1 MGEVSDVARV
11 VLSRHSDL
19 LMWVSRGRNFREKLE
34 LHDEPEVYI
43 LSLFIIIF
51 FLKKIY
57 LHFCFSFCVFI
68 PLKIALY

>member
-11 VLSRHSDL
+11 VLSKHSDL
-19 LMWVSRGRNFREKLE
+19 LMWVRRGRNFREKLE

-51 FLKKIY
+51 FSKKKSI
-57 LHFCFSFCVFI
+57 FI
-68 PLKIALY
+68 FAFLSVCLYH